1 MQLLFVLLFIKK
13 FFSTDIGLLY
23 ELGDIRRLMG
33 KELFE
38 VFSNGEPT
46 WYLKQGAE
54 AVPTWYLKRG
64 AEPVN
69 GKSANGEPTWYLK
82 RGAEACQT
90 RLSSAGHVPTWY
102 LKRGAEVR

>member
-38 VFSNGEPT
+38 VFS
-46 WYLKQGAE
+46 
-54 AVPTWYLKRG
+54 
-64 AEPVN
+64 
-69 GKSANGEPTWYLK
+69 SGEPTWYLK
-82 RGAEACQT
+82 RGAEACRT

-102 LKRGAEVR
+102 LKRGAEAR